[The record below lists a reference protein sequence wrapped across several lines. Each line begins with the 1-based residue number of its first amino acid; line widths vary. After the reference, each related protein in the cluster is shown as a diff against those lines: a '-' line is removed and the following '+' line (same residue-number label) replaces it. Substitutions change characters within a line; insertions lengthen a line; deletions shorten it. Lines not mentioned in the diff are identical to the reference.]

1 MKCIEFLT
9 NFVDPTIPE
18 DPIHGKRKYLILMQG
33 IANKDTNVLNI
44 ELDDLSDQFSSAKD
58 STFVDRIRANTMRYV
73 TLFSH
78 AVDQNMPPPTV
89 NFRED

>member
-1 MKCIEFLT
+1 
-9 NFVDPTIPE
+9 
-18 DPIHGKRKYLILMQG
+18 
-33 IANKDTNVLNI
+33 
-44 ELDDLSDQFSSAKD
+44 
-58 STFVDRIRANTMRYV
+58 MRYV